1 MGVSQSWL
9 WSHQEP
15 SLVEEA
21 EEAKEDGFP
30 LPELPCV
37 LTSTE
42 LMPKRATAGSVG
54 FDVYASE
61 DYTISP
67 LSLPTP
73 VRTGVRLDMS
83 APDVRMRAGPDAI
96 VYGQLQGRS
105 GLAAKGVRVHPGVID
120 ADFRG

>member
-1 MGVSQSWL
+1 MQRQSSGASRAL
-9 WSHQEP
+9 WPTCAS
-15 SLVEEA
+15 A
-21 EEAKEDGFP
+21 IWI
-30 LPELPCV
+30 
-37 LTSTE
+37 
-42 LMPKRATAGSVG
+42 VG

-61 DYTISP
+61 DHTISP

-105 GLAAKGVRVHPGVID
+105 GLAAKGVRVHPPTE
-120 ADFRG
+120 